1 MPIHPVTTA
10 KPSFIDAQRLYS
22 LSRFIHDSGLS
33 YTRIQFA
40 KRDGIELKMVACGR
54 RKFVRGSDGI
64 DFVLRLAAHYA
75 QKSKN

>member
-1 MPIHPVTTA
+1 MPIHPVRIN
-10 KPSFIDAQRLYS
+10 KPSFIDSDRLYS
-22 LSRFIHDSGLS
+22 LSRFIRDSGLS

-40 KRDGIELKMVACGR
+40 KREGIELNMVCCGR
-54 RKFVRGSDGI
+54 RKFVRGIDGI